1 MEILSAREPWLD
13 TAGPARSLLLSIFA
27 WVAEQERERMIER
40 TIAGM
45 ERAKRA
51 GKVIGRPKKAISL
64 SSVRALRAQG
74 LSVRAVAR
82 RLKVPASTLHRALKR
97 GEVERDGAR
106 LDRQRRDA
114 E

>member
-1 MEILSAREPWLD
+1 
-13 TAGPARSLLLSIFA
+13 
-27 WVAEQERERMIER
+27 MIER
-40 TIAGM
+40 TVAGM

-82 RLKVPASTLHRALKR
+82 RPKVPASTLHRVLKR
-97 GEVERDGAR
+97 AGEAVPQSLEHHWNPGLIADDKSGTTA
-106 LDRQRRDA
+106 
-114 E
+114 